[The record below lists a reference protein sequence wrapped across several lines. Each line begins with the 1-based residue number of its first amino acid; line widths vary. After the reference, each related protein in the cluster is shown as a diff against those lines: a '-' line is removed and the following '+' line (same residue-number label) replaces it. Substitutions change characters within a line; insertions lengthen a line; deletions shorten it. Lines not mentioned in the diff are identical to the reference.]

1 MLIDNIILQPL
12 RYLVLVGLPLDASGF
27 FSTIY
32 IEVYLS
38 LGLEKIRGFLA
49 VTIGITLW
57 VVETISVF
65 LSAVVSIRNLFS
77 NILTYLV
84 LLLSGEVG
92 PLQSVDFIL

>member
-57 VVETISVF
+57 VDDTISVF
-65 LSAVVSIRNLFS
+65 LSVEDSIRNPFR
-77 NILTYLV
+77 NTLTFF
-84 LLLSGEVG
+84 GEVK
-92 PLQSVDFIL
+92 SIF